1 MSDLDAHIEKIIS
14 IIKEVAGDKQDIA
27 ISADS
32 SLVGENA
39 IISSRELV
47 EVLLAIEEYAE
58 DELGVEFD
66 WTSDSAMSER
76 RSMFRT
82 PASLAEYLASLT

>member
-1 MSDLDAHIEKIIS
+1 MTNSDPYIEKIIS
-14 IIKEVAGDKQDIA
+14 IIEEVAEDRPDIA
-27 ISADS
+27 IGADS

-66 WTSDSAMSER
+66 WASDTAMSER

-82 PASLAEYLASLT
+82 PASLAEYLASLV

>member
-1 MSDLDAHIEKIIS
+1 MSNKDAHVKKIIS
-14 IIKEVAGDKQDIA
+14 IIEEVVGNKPGIT

-32 SLVGENA
+32 PLVGEKA

-82 PASLAEYLASLT
+82 PATLAEYLASLT

>member
-1 MSDLDAHIEKIIS
+1 MTSIEPYIEKIIS
-14 IIKEVAGDKQDIA
+14 IIEEVVGDKPDIR
-27 ISADS
+27 ITADS

-66 WTSDSAMSER
+66 WASDTAMSQR

-82 PASLAEYLASLT
+82 PASLAEYLASLA